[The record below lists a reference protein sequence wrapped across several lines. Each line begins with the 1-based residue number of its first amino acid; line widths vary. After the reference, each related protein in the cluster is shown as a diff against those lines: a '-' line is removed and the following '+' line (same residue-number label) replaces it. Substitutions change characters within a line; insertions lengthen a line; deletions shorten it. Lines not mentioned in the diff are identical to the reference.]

1 MSGVVPADILN
12 LEVTGSRRRL
22 KSEPASESARLLQAG
37 STATATATYTVAPV
51 SVYSASQLRNELT
64 NSVTSGAFT
73 TDLNDNAATNGNSDL
88 VGASS
93 NSFPSDDKKKTLST
107 GAIVGI
113 AIGCF
118 AFVVLVIVISW
129 CLCCRKRNDGC
140 KYCLDL
146 VRIIQIL
153 RLSNF
158 HFLFQILSKKATSAS
173 AEIPQ
178 VHLPV
183 F

>member
-1 MSGVVPADILN
+1 MQTLRGIDATTFNANPANAVVLTQTIAGTMSGVVPADILN

-22 KSEPASESARLLQAG
+22 KSEPVSESARLLQAG
-37 STATATATYTVAPV
+37 STATATATYTVAPI

-113 AIGCF
+113 AIGGF

-140 KYCLDL
+140 KYYLDFVCL
-146 VRIIQIL
+146 
-153 RLSNF
+153 
-158 HFLFQILSKKATSAS
+158 
-173 AEIPQ
+173 
-178 VHLPV
+178 
-183 F
+183 